1 MTDFLETDDLVS
13 IARQVVGPDM
23 HVGDFGLLASA
34 AARPRATV
42 FGEDAYPELE
52 AKAAALLSSLVRN
65 HSLVDGNK
73 RLGWAATVVFCEL
86 NGFDLAPPSHDAA
99 YDLVIG
105 VANGSEVDVAKI
117 ADHLRSWMRPLAP

>member
-1 MTDFLETDDLVS
+1 MTDFLEPDDLVT
-13 IARQVVGPDM
+13 IAHLVVGPDM
-23 HVGDFGLLASA
+23 HVGDWGLLASA
-34 AARPRATV
+34 AARPQATV
-42 FGEDAYPELE
+42 FGEDAYPDLD

-65 HSLVDGNK
+65 HALVDGNK

-105 VANGSEVDVAKI
+105 VADGSEVDLAKI
-117 ADHLRSWMRPLAP
+117 AEHLRSWMRPLTP